1 MTNYE
6 KYKDVFIELLSENQK
21 PVSRKPCFTVWLT
34 RKNRKELG
42 CPHFINPK
50 NKNICKECATLNK
63 QWLEAE
69 APVFDLEELEAG
81 DKIIMR
87 KLGEDEAW
95 LYEVVCNSF
104 PALWLRF
111 RASEN
116 CVSQARD
123 ENFLIFYCDLSDK
136 YEIHEV
142 IKNAQ

>member
-6 KYKDVFIELLSENQK
+6 KYKDELIELLATASGACDKIYGLRTNKETC
-21 PVSRKPCFTVWLT
+21 PPCSGL
-34 RKNRKELG
+34 EG
-42 CPHFINPK
+42 
-50 NKNICKECATLNK
+50 CKECERLNK

-81 DKIIMR
+81 DKIKMR

-123 ENFLIFYCDLSDK
+123 ENFLIFYADLSDK
-136 YEIHEV
+136 YEVHEV
-142 IKNAQ
+142 IKNA

>member
-6 KYKDVFIELLSENQK
+6 KYKDVFIELLATASGACDRIYCLRTNK
-21 PVSRKPCFTVWLT
+21 KT
-34 RKNRKELG
+34 
-42 CPHFINPK
+42 CPPRSGPEG
-50 NKNICKECATLNK
+50 CKECASLNK

-81 DKIIMR
+81 DKIKMR

-95 LYEVVCNSF
+95 LYKVVCNSF

-116 CVSQARD
+116 GIPQARD
-123 ENFLIFYCDLSDK
+123 ENFLIFYADLSDK
-136 YEIHEV
+136 YEVHEV
-142 IKNAQ
+142 IKND

>member
-6 KYKDVFIELLSENQK
+6 KYKDELIELLATASGACDKIYGLRTN
-21 PVSRKPCFTVWLT
+21 
-34 RKNRKELG
+34 KET
-42 CPHFINPK
+42 CPPGPYREV
-50 NKNICKECATLNK
+50 CDECEMLNK
-63 QWLEAE
+63 QWLN
-69 APVFDLEELEAG
+69 EEVKIVSPSELKAG
-81 DKIIMR
+81 DKIKMR

-123 ENFLIFYCDLSDK
+123 ENFLIFYADLSDK
-136 YEIHEV
+136 YEVHEV
-142 IKNAQ
+142 IKNA

>member
-6 KYKDVFIELLSENQK
+6 KYKDVFIELLATEAVACDRIYCLRTNK
-21 PVSRKPCFTVWLT
+21 KT
-34 RKNRKELG
+34 
-42 CPHFINPK
+42 CPQFPAPGF
-50 NKNICKECATLNK
+50 CKECERLNK
-63 QWLEAE
+63 EWLEAE
-69 APVFDLEELEAG
+69 ATVFDLEELEAG
-81 DKIIMR
+81 DKIKMR

-123 ENFLIFYCDLSDK
+123 ENFLIFYADLSDK
-136 YEIHEV
+136 YEVHEV
-142 IKNAQ
+142 IKND

>member
-6 KYKDVFIELLSENQK
+6 KYKGEIIDILISSSTCSKLVKLRGYGKKCTEISCCACMPELK
-21 PVSRKPCFTVWLT
+21 R
-34 RKNRKELG
+34 
-42 CPHFINPK
+42 
-50 NKNICKECATLNK
+50 
-63 QWLEAE
+63 WLEEE

-81 DKIIMR
+81 DKIKMR
-87 KLGEDEAW
+87 KLGEKDAW

-123 ENFLIFYCDLSDK
+123 ENFLIFYADLSDK
-136 YEIHEV
+136 YEVHEV
-142 IKNAQ
+142 IKND

>member
-6 KYKDVFIELLSENQK
+6 KYKDELIELLATEAVACDRIYCLRTNK
-21 PVSRKPCFTVWLT
+21 KT
-34 RKNRKELG
+34 
-42 CPHFINPK
+42 CPQFPAPGF
-50 NKNICKECATLNK
+50 CKECERLNK
-63 QWLEAE
+63 EWLEAE
-69 APVFDLEELEAG
+69 ATVFDLEELEAG
-81 DKIIMR
+81 DKIKMR

-123 ENFLIFYCDLSDK
+123 ENFLIFYADLSDK
-136 YEIHEV
+136 YEVHEA
-142 IKNAQ
+142 IKND

>member
-6 KYKDVFIELLSENQK
+6 KYKDEIIDMLISSSTCSKLVKLRGYGKKCTEISCCACMPEL
-21 PVSRKPCFTVWLT
+21 
-34 RKNRKELG
+34 
-42 CPHFINPK
+42 
-50 NKNICKECATLNK
+50 K

-81 DKIIMR
+81 DKIKMR

-123 ENFLIFYCDLSDK
+123 ENFLIFYADLSDK
-136 YEIHEV
+136 YEVHEV
-142 IKNAQ
+142 IKND

>member
-6 KYKDVFIELLSENQK
+6 KYKDEIIDMLISSSTCSKLVKLRGYGKKCTEISCCACMPEL
-21 PVSRKPCFTVWLT
+21 
-34 RKNRKELG
+34 
-42 CPHFINPK
+42 
-50 NKNICKECATLNK
+50 K

-81 DKIIMR
+81 DKIKMR
-87 KLGEDEAW
+87 KIGEDEAW

-123 ENFLIFYCDLSDK
+123 ENFLIFYADLSDK

-142 IKNAQ
+142 IKNG

>member
-6 KYKDVFIELLSENQK
+6 KYKEEIINMLVHENTCLKIMQL
-21 PVSRKPCFTVWLT
+21 RYG
-34 RKNRKELG
+34 E
-42 CPHFINPK
+42 
-50 NKNICKECATLNK
+50 NKCKKQTCTNCVNEQK

-69 APVFDLEELEAG
+69 ATAFDLEELEAG
-81 DKIIMR
+81 DKIKMR
-87 KLGEDEAW
+87 KLGEKDAW

-123 ENFLIFYCDLSDK
+123 ENFLIFYADLSDK
-136 YEIHEV
+136 YEVHEV
-142 IKNAQ
+142 IKND